1 MPKQAKQAEAASH
14 IKELLIQRGF
24 DIPSRQMSLEDNQR
38 WIVFELGE
46 RQIGIDAA
54 SGVWVRASI
63 RDEWRCLSMPCTVS
77 GALKAVE
84 FLIKG

>member
-1 MPKQAKQAEAASH
+1 MAKCTKQLEAANH

-38 WIVFELGE
+38 WTVFERGE

-54 SGVWVRASI
+54 SGVWVRTSL

-84 FLIKG
+84 YLIKD